1 MAKLTGKQKRF
12 VDEYLIDLNATQAA
26 LRAGYSPKTAK
37 DIGHENLTKPNIQ
50 PILSERQADREKRTE
65 ITQDWVLRELAL
77 IAGADMADFIE
88 IDDGGAIR
96 AFPLDTLAE
105 GRSRI
110 IRKVKEKRTI
120 RTERGTKDK
129 PDADMILDSTYE
141 FELYDKLKG
150 LELIGKHLG
159 MFIEKLTDTEPP
171 DATAYKMRESARLM
185 EEKEYGTN
193 A

>member
-1 MAKLTGKQKRF
+1 MSKGLTPKQLAF
-12 VDEYLIDLNATQAA
+12 CQEYLCDLNATQAA
-26 LRAGYSPKTAK
+26 IRAGYSEKTAK
-37 DIGHENLTKPNIQ
+37 ETGYENLTKPHIQ
-50 PILSERQADREKRTE
+50 ALISERQAERSKRTE

-77 IAGADMADFIE
+77 IAGADMADFVE

-105 GRSRI
+105 GQSRI

-129 PDADMILDSTYE
+129 PDGDQILDSTYE
-141 FELYDKLKG
+141 FELYDKIKG

-159 MFIEKLTDTEPP
+159 MFMDRPDDDTSLATPVSVTIQVE
-171 DATAYKMRESARLM
+171 DAS
-185 EEKEYGTN
+185 
-193 A
+193 